1 MIKKFFCL
9 NLLIVF
15 ISLLVGCTAK
25 NPKDEMGFMN
35 INLAQVEKIT
45 VSTQMTPQKQDIVI
59 ESKDYEELVNK
70 LNAYP
75 LKQITDPQKGWQYL
89 FEIEQKD
96 GVVTLVSFMEN
107 RVTVDETVYEVEG
120 YESDDFLYLFE

>member
-1 MIKKFFCL
+1 
-9 NLLIVF
+9 
-15 ISLLVGCTAK
+15 
-25 NPKDEMGFMN
+25 MN